1 MPIRFNEE
9 RAGCFIGC
17 WKLRRIV
24 ILSAA
29 KEPCISEINQVQRF
43 FVALGSS
50 ELQFTA
56 FPTAC

>member
-29 KEPCISEINQVQRF
+29 KEPCISEIN
-43 FVALGSS
+43 
-50 ELQFTA
+50 
-56 FPTAC
+56 